1 MREDLVEGHIL
12 AIDLSEPMD
21 RIVDKDEDLEYLD
34 DYRLMNPYI
43 LQIAR
48 EKIKRGGEIVLQE
61 FEDGF
66 DCTILG
72 EECGKV
78 EIGKEPKGFL
88 IMDAIDGSTNAV
100 RGVPFFCCSLAY
112 ATENKLSSVSAGIV
126 QDLSNGDAYW
136 AASGKGAFLNGTPM
150 HVYSGE
156 P

>member
-1 MREDLVEGHIL
+1 MTYPVFNALYDAAAACDGRDSSLREDLVEGHIL

-66 DCTILG
+66 AQARAGQD
-72 EECGKV
+72 
-78 EIGKEPKGFL
+78 
-88 IMDAIDGSTNAV
+88 MDTALKSKAQI
-100 RGVPFFCCSLAY
+100 
-112 ATENKLSSVSAGIV
+112 
-126 QDLSNGDAYW
+126 
-136 AASGKGAFLNGTPM
+136 
-150 HVYSGE
+150 
-156 P
+156 